1 MPRLSPAK
9 IRATKGQSKLV
20 TLSLGIAPMAKMAD
34 AVCDLI
40 LVGDSLA
47 MTLYGHGST
56 VQVPLDV
63 MIWHGKG
70 VVQSTKNACIIVDL
84 PFGSYEQSPE
94 QAFESAARV
103 LKETGA
109 HGVKMEGGALMAP
122 TIEFLTARG
131 IPVLGHIGLFPQHVN
146 MIGGFK
152 KERDGDRLLADA
164 KAHQDA
170 GAFACIIEAVPHE
183 LAGPVTEAL
192 DIPTIGIAAGPDC
205 DGQILVVDDLIGLN
219 PDYVPPFVE
228 PKARTARSIKKAM
241 KAYAAEIRGGASE
254 D

>member
-170 GAFACIIEAVPHE
+170 GAFACT
-183 LAGPVTEAL
+183 LFFYQT
-192 DIPTIGIAAGPDC
+192 DTY
-205 DGQILVVDDLIGLN
+205 LN
-219 PDYVPPFVE
+219 IQ
-228 PKARTARSIKKAM
+228 T
-241 KAYAAEIRGGASE
+241 G
-254 D
+254 